1 MSELPD
7 TKGENV
13 TVFARI
19 KPRIDPEP
27 ASRTVPISTKEAAH
41 GAQNQFNKDLAPDLA
56 FGEAGQARA
65 RQAQGYGRTT
75 GGLGQGGCRRRHR
88 SAAPQRTAGPY
99 LPCTSKANTAG

>member
-1 MSELPD
+1 VSELPD

-41 GAQNQFNKDLAPDLA
+41 GAQNQF
-56 FGEAGQARA
+56 
-65 RQAQGYGRTT
+65 
-75 GGLGQGGCRRRHR
+75 
-88 SAAPQRTAGPY
+88 
-99 LPCTSKANTAG
+99 